1 MAKSKFPD
9 LSGDGKTT
17 RKDILI
23 GRGVELKRGGK
34 VKKRMKKKKKRA
46 GKRGGCVINKNMSSC
61 VRAGKM
67 GGGSMMKKRMKRGGK
82 V

>member
-34 VKKRMKKKKKRA
+34 VKKLSL
-46 GKRGGCVINKNMSSC
+46 IHI
-61 VRAGKM
+61 
-67 GGGSMMKKRMKRGGK
+67 
-82 V
+82 